1 MFACSFSI
9 ISEKEKLLSVHILQM
24 SGVSVWGS
32 FYCEQLAAV
41 MEERKGFG
49 ERKRELKA
57 QVKKILGECE
67 GLKQL

>member
-1 MFACSFSI
+1 
-9 ISEKEKLLSVHILQM
+9 
-24 SGVSVWGS
+24 
-32 FYCEQLAAV
+32 